1 MGWIFVAMVAIFV
14 QISAAEVTFDDYEAF
29 SKRHQKGFTYL
40 LSFPRSGNTWTRY
53 VLEFLTGRPSG
64 EIPQLMSA
72 ELRGEYHHMNSPLGL
87 RFHFP
92 LDFDKEPLVKEHS
105 LSDPRMLQRKD
116 IKLLLVLR
124 NYREC
129 IISHGRGMEG
139 LKGYLRPWGK
149 LYIENLQLFDSWDE
163 KLRLLVYYEDLRK
176 NPEREF
182 RRMAIFLGD
191 DVGDR
196 MSEFMANYSEHKKAC
211 LALYEKDAKPSVTKG
226 DSDTYYSE
234 QLQKIQIDQINRY
247 IEKLDPYIFQKYL
260 LRYKVI

>member
-1 MGWIFVAMVAIFV
+1 MLKANFLANCIGHF
-14 QISAAEVTFDDYEAF
+14 
-29 SKRHQKGFTYL
+29 QK
-40 LSFPRSGNTWTRY
+40 
-53 VLEFLTGRPSG
+53 
-64 EIPQLMSA
+64 
-72 ELRGEYHHMNSPLGL
+72 
-87 RFHFP
+87 
-92 LDFDKEPLVKEHS
+92 
-105 LSDPRMLQRKD
+105 
-116 IKLLLVLR
+116 KLLHL
-124 NYREC
+124 
-129 IISHGRGMEG
+129 I
-139 LKGYLRPWGK
+139 
-149 LYIENLQLFDSWDE
+149 
-163 KLRLLVYYEDLRK
+163 LRLLVYYEDLRK